1 MQHDT
6 GFKLLKM
13 KLYFHSKQKFD
24 RVMAE
29 VALRINKWLKC
40 VDPFLIAHDV
50 TAAL

>member
-24 RVMAE
+24 RVMAK
-29 VALRINKWLKC
+29 VAWSVLI
-40 VDPFLIAHDV
+40 DPFLIAHDV
-50 TAAL
+50 TAAW